1 MTYIDREHRE
11 FLMGKRLWQRYSD
24 LYEGGEQL
32 KEHAEHFLVRRQK
45 EPQDVYF
52 ERLGRLFY
60 ENYVGSIIDWYGAT
74 VFRREPTITFETP
87 VDRVRQFYS
96 GFADNCDDKSTRL
109 CDFVKQVFTETLVYG
124 KAHVLVDFPA
134 SPAKVSTMAEEEAL
148 GLSTPHLVSYPP
160 SAVTNWSKD
169 AKGEYDWI
177 VIRETNVKQPDVS
190 NPELITET
198 VWRYF
203 DRRDYRIYRRVQSG
217 AEYGPIEVVRQGRH
231 CLAQQAKVPVVTMT
245 VTPGLWLMN
254 KSALL
259 QVEHLNKV
267 NALGWAITM
276 GLFAMPVI
284 YSDREWNQMVGESYY
299 IQLGP
304 QDRFGWT
311 EPDGKVFEIAA
322 SNLASLKDEIYR
334 ICYLTQAA
342 GDLAGVRAASALSK
356 MRDFALTQEVLRS
369 YGDIVKGCMRDILT
383 KVAQARQDNISISVT
398 GLDEFDIGD
407 FGAELSDAQQ
417 LLTLGIESPTFKK
430 NLLQKLALK
439 SLAEVR
445 QDIKDQISLEIQ
457 QQFAENGGNDV
468 SR

>member
-1 MTYIDREHRE
+1 MTLTYIDREHRE
-11 FLMGKRLWQRYSD
+11 FLLGKRLWQRYND

-32 KEHAEHFLVRRQK
+32 KEHAEQFLVRRQK

-60 ENYVGSIIDWYGAT
+60 ENYVGSIIGWYGAT
-74 VFRREPTITFETP
+74 VFRREPTISFETP
-87 VDRVRQFYS
+87 VERVRQFYS
-96 GFADNCDDKSTRL
+96 MFSDNCDGKSTRL
-109 CDFVKQVFTETLVYG
+109 CDLVKQVFTETLVYG

-134 SPAKVSTMAEEEAL
+134 SPAKVSTRAEEEAL
-148 GLSTPHLVSYPP
+148 DLSTPLLVSYPP
-160 SAVTNWSKD
+160 SAMTNWSKD
-169 AKGEYDWI
+169 SKGKYDWI
-177 VIRETNVKQPDVS
+177 VIRETNVKQPDVT
-190 NPELITET
+190 NPELVTET

-203 DRRDYRIYRRVQSG
+203 DRREFRIYRRVKSG
-217 AEYGPIEVVRQGRH
+217 EAYGPIEIVRQGKH
-231 CLAQQAKVPVVTMT
+231 CLAQLGKVPVVTMT

-254 KSALL
+254 KAALL
-259 QVEHLNKV
+259 QIEHLNKL

-311 EPDGKVFEIAA
+311 EPDGKVFDIAA
-322 SNLASLKDEIYR
+322 RNLASLKDEIYR

-342 GDLAGVRAASALSK
+342 GDLAGVRQASALSK
-356 MRDFALTQEVLRS
+356 IRDFALTQEVLRS
-369 YGDIVKGCMRDILT
+369 YGDVVKSCLRDILT
-383 KVAQARQDNISISVT
+383 KVAEARQDDVSVLVT

-407 FGAELSDAQQ
+407 FAEELADAQQ

-430 NLLQKLALK
+430 NPLQKLALK

-457 QQFAENGGNDV
+457 QQFTETGGK
-468 SR
+468 

>member
-1 MTYIDREHRE
+1 MTLTYIDREHRD
-11 FLMGKRLWQRYSD
+11 FQLGKRLWQRYGD
-24 LYEGGEQL
+24 LYAGGEQL
-32 KEHAEHFLVRRQK
+32 KEHAELFLVRRQK

-60 ENYVGSIIDWYGAT
+60 ENYIGSIIDWYGAT

-96 GFADNCDDKSTRL
+96 EFCDNCDDKSTRL
-109 CDFVKQVFTETLVYG
+109 CDFVKQVFTDMLVYG
-124 KAHVLVDFPA
+124 KTHVLVDFPA
-134 SPAKVSTMAEEEAL
+134 SQTKVATRAEEEAL
-148 GLSTPHLVSYPP
+148 GLSRPHLVSYPP
-160 SAVTNWSKD
+160 SAVTNWSRD

-177 VIRETNVKQPDVS
+177 VIREINTKQPDVS
-190 NPELITET
+190 DTELVTET

-203 DRRDYRIYRRVQSG
+203 DRREFRIYRRVQWNG
-217 AEYGPIEVVRQGRH
+217 EYGPIEVVRQGRH
-231 CLAQQAKVPVVTMT
+231 CLAEHGKVPVVEMKA
-245 VTPGLWLMN
+245 TPGLWLMN
-254 KSALL
+254 KAALL
-259 QVEHLNKV
+259 QIEHLNKL

-322 SNLASLKDEIYR
+322 RNLASLKDEIYR

-342 GDLAGVRAASALSK
+342 GDLAGVRPASALSK

-369 YGDIVKGCMRDILT
+369 YGDVVKSCLRGILT
-383 KVAQARQDNISISVT
+383 KVAQARQDDVSISVT

-407 FGAELSDAQQ
+407 FGEELADAQQ
-417 LLTLGIESPTFKK
+417 LLTLGIESPTFKR

-439 SLAEVR
+439 SLADVR
-445 QDIKDQISLEIQ
+445 QDIKNQISIEIQ
-457 QQFAENGGNDV
+457 QQFEGTGD
-468 SR
+468 

>member
-11 FLMGKRLWQRYSD
+11 YLAAKRLWQRYSD

-32 KEHAEHFLVRRQK
+32 KEHAEQFLVRRQK

-60 ENYVGSIIDWYGAT
+60 ENYIGSIVDWYGAT
-74 VFRREPTITFETP
+74 VFRREPTITFDTP
-87 VDRVRQFYS
+87 VDQVRQFYS
-96 GFADNCDDKSTRL
+96 SFTDNCDDKLTRL

-124 KAHVLVDFPA
+124 RAHVLVDFPA
-134 SPAKVSTMAEEEAL
+134 SPGKVTTRAEEEAL
-148 GLSTPHLVSYPP
+148 GLSIPHLVSYPP

-177 VIRETNVKQPDVS
+177 VIRETNVKQPNVND
-190 NPELITET
+190 PEIVTET

-203 DRRDYRIYRRVQSG
+203 DRHQFRIYRRVQWG
-217 AEYGPIEVVRQGRH
+217 GEYGPTEIVRQGRH
-231 CLAQQAKVPVVTMT
+231 CLAAQGKVPVVTMT
-245 VTPGLWLMN
+245 VSPGLWLMN
-254 KSALL
+254 KAALL
-259 QVEHLNKV
+259 QVEHLNKL

-311 EPDGKVFEIAA
+311 EPDGKVFDIAA
-322 SNLASLKDEIYR
+322 RNLASLKDEIYR

-369 YGDIVKGCMRDILT
+369 YGDVAKGCLRDILT
-383 KVAQARQDNISISVT
+383 KVVQARQDEVGISVT

-407 FGAELSDAQQ
+407 FSEELSDAQQ

-430 NLLQKLALK
+430 NLFQKLALK

-445 QDIKDQISLEIQ
+445 QDVKDQISLEIQ
-457 QQFAENGGNDV
+457 QQFKDQGGK
-468 SR
+468 